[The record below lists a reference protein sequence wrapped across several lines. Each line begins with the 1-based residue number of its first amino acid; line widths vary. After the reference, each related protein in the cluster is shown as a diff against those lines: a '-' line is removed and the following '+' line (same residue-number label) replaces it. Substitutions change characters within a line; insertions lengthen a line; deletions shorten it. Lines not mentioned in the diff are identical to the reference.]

1 MFSVSIRARLEC
13 VYVCVC
19 VCAGRARGRITNHRN
34 IKAHMF
40 PTAAQAGKL
49 SEVGQYRSN
58 SVIRLSAQSAQF

>member
-1 MFSVSIRARLEC
+1 M
-13 VYVCVC
+13 C
-19 VCAGRARGRITNHRN
+19 VCACVQGRARGRITNHRN